1 MMGSLEASPLFD
13 WLWSSSNLGKH
24 KFFFWLLLRDQ
35 LNTRNILRRK
45 NTDLDDYNCVLLQQ
59 WLWRNPPPSFL
70 LMSLQ
75 PGLLEY
81 PTHPLEL
88 EFGSSW
94 HGNWSSDYLWSLHFQ
109 RDHDYSLLDHLE
121 TRNDIIFDNGV
132 CNLSVWK
139 RHFKEELGLVCTK
152 AKPATKGPLSVWWDN
167 YS

>member
-45 NTDLDDYNCVLLQQ
+45 NRDLDDYNCVLCNSGCEETL
-59 WLWRNPPPSFL
+59 LRLFL
-70 LMSLQ
+70 SCPFSQDCWNTLHIHWNLN
-75 PGLLEY
+75 LD
-81 PTHPLEL
+81 PLDMVIEARTT
-88 EFGSSW
+88 FGHCIFREIMITACW
-94 HGNWSSDYLWSLHFQ
+94 IIWK
-109 RDHDYSLLDHLE
+109 

-152 AKPATKGPLSVWWDN
+152 AKPATKGPLSVW
-167 YS
+167 